1 MKYQIRFYDLP
12 KSQKVPIEDFLE
24 ELRRDNPKLHIKTFR
39 NLELLSD
46 YGSDLGAPFIKY
58 LSDGIYELRS
68 VFGSNAARIFY
79 FFFSKEENVIV
90 LTNGFLKKTQKTP
103 IHELEKAKQ
112 YKSEYESRQS

>member
-24 ELRRDNPKLHIKTFR
+24 ELRRDNSKLHIKTVR

-58 LSDGIYELRS
+58 LEDGIYELRS
-68 VFGSNAARIFY
+68 VFGSNATRIFY

-103 IHELEKAKQ
+103 IYELEKAKQ